1 MMTTTTTTQPSWF
14 QRFLLPGLVFKGV
27 VIGGGYATGRELAEF
42 FLGSGPFGGL
52 MGILL
57 AMIVWSV
64 VCAATFLFSYR
75 FAVYDYRN
83 FFKALLGP
91 GWVVFEIAYLAL
103 LVLILAV
110 VAAAAG
116 TIGAEVFGLPQIAG
130 TLFLVVA
137 IAATASFGNAG
148 IEHVFKYAST
158 FIYVTYAIF
167 LVLALSTFG
176 DRIMPALALDVPT
189 TGWVTGG
196 LTYASY
202 NVIGAIAVLSFV
214 TNFTRPRDAVIAGVV
229 AGPLAMIPAIA
240 FFLCMIAFYPEI
252 GSVALPSDFLLTRM
266 NAPWLQIVF
275 QLMIFCALLE
285 TGVGIVNTLNERISG
300 VVAARGGSFSPVA
313 RLAVSF
319 AVLVGCGFVAA
330 RVGLIDLIASGY
342 GAFGYIMLAVFVLPL
357 LTLGVARIVQGRPQA
372 A

>member
-1 MMTTTTTTQPSWF
+1 MTTTTTTQPSWF

-57 AMIVWSV
+57 AMFVWSA
-64 VCAATFLFSYR
+64 VCAVTFLFSYR
-75 FAVYDYRN
+75 FAVYDYRT

-91 GWVVFEIAYLAL
+91 GWVVFEIAYLML
-103 LVLILAV
+103 LVLVLAV

-116 TIGAEVFGLPQIAG
+116 TIGAEVFGLPQIVG
-130 TLFLVVA
+130 TLFLVVS

-176 DRIMPALALDVPT
+176 NQIMPALALDVPT

-202 NVIGAIAVLSFV
+202 NVIGAVAVLSFV
-214 TNFTRPRDAVIAGVV
+214 PNFTRPRDAVIAGTV

-240 FFLCMIAFYPEI
+240 FFLCMVAFYPEI
-252 GSVALPSDFLLTRM
+252 SSVALPSDFLLRRM
-266 NAPWLQIVF
+266 DAPWLQIVF

-285 TGVGIVNTLNERISG
+285 TGVGIVNALNERIAG
-300 VVAARGGSFSPVA
+300 VVEARGSSFSPVA
-313 RLAVSF
+313 RLGISV
-319 AVLVGCGFVAA
+319 AVLVGCAFVAA
-330 RVGLIDLIASGY
+330 RIGLIDLIASGY
-342 GAFGYIMLAVFVLPL
+342 SAFGYIMLAVFVVPL
-357 LTLGVARIVQGRPQA
+357 LTLGIVRVLGNRTVTA
-372 A
+372 

>member
-1 MMTTTTTTQPSWF
+1 MTATTTTRSSWF
-14 QRFLLPGLVFKGV
+14 QRFLLPGLIFKGV

-57 AMIVWSV
+57 AMLVWSA
-64 VCAATFLFSYR
+64 VCAVTFLFSYR
-75 FAVYDYRN
+75 FSLYNYRD
-83 FFKALLGP
+83 FFKGLLGP

-116 TIGAEVFGLPQIAG
+116 TIGAEVFGLPQIVG
-130 TLFLVVA
+130 TLFLVFA

-148 IEHVFKYAST
+148 VEHVFKYASS
-158 FIYVTYAIF
+158 FIYLTYAVF

-176 DRIMPALALDVPT
+176 DRIAPSLALDVPT
-189 TGWVTGG
+189 TGWVMGG

-202 NVIGAIAVLSFV
+202 NVVGAIAVLSFV

-240 FFLCMIAFYPEI
+240 FFLCMVAFYPEI
-252 GSVALPSDFLLTRM
+252 ANVALPSDFLLRRM
-266 NAPWLQIVF
+266 EAPWLQIVF

-285 TGVGIVNTLNERISG
+285 TGVGIITSLNERIAG
-300 VVAARGGSFSPVA
+300 VVETRGKRFTPPA
-313 RLAVSF
+313 RLGVSA
-319 AVLVGCGFVAA
+319 AVLLVCGFVAA

-342 GAFGYIMLAVFVLPL
+342 GAFGYIMLAVFVVPL
-357 LTLGVARIVQGRPQA
+357 LTLGVAKVLRSRADA

>member
-1 MMTTTTTTQPSWF
+1 MTATTTTRSSWF
-14 QRFLLPGLVFKGV
+14 QRFLLPGLIFKGV

-57 AMIVWSV
+57 AMLVWSA
-64 VCAATFLFSYR
+64 VCAVTFLFSYR
-75 FAVYDYRN
+75 FSLYNYRD
-83 FFKALLGP
+83 FFKGLLGP

-116 TIGAEVFGLPQIAG
+116 TIGAEVFGLPQIVG
-130 TLFLVVA
+130 TLFLVFA

-148 IEHVFKYAST
+148 VEHVFKYASS
-158 FIYVTYAIF
+158 FIYLTYAVF

-176 DRIMPALALDVPT
+176 DRIAPSLALDVPT
-189 TGWVTGG
+189 TGWVMGG

-202 NVIGAIAVLSFV
+202 NVVGAIAVLSFV

-229 AGPLAMIPAIA
+229 AGPLAMIPAIV
-240 FFLCMIAFYPEI
+240 FFLCMVAFYPEI
-252 GSVALPSDFLLTRM
+252 ANVALPSDFLLRRM
-266 NAPWLQIVF
+266 EAPWLQIVF

-285 TGVGIVNTLNERISG
+285 TGVGIVTSLNERIAG
-300 VVAARGGSFSPVA
+300 VAETRGKRFTPLA
-313 RLAVSF
+313 RLGVSA
-319 AVLVGCGFVAA
+319 AVLIVCGFVAA

-342 GAFGYIMLAVFVLPL
+342 GAFGYIMLAVFVVPL
-357 LTLGVARIVQGRPQA
+357 LTLGVAKIVRSRA
-372 A
+372 AVA